1 MRSPGFARRVAAVV
15 ALVAAAT
22 VGVTLAPARGVVAD
36 VHLLTRAASAD
47 AIDPALGIRNLRHL
61 IFIVQEN
68 RSFDHYF
75 GTFPGANGLPR
86 RPDGSFAVCVPDPQA
101 GRCRRPFHDAGVHDA
116 GGPHSEL
123 ASDLS
128 INGGAM
134 DGFIEVQQTMY
145 STCRKHP
152 TNPECIAAARDADGR
167 PDVMGFHA
175 AREIP
180 NYWAW
185 ARRYVLHDRM
195 FAASDSYTL
204 PAHLYL
210 VSGWSA
216 RCPDLDDVASCV
228 SDQRSPD
235 QRWEPAD
242 GGRVP
247 YLWADITWLL
257 YRHGVTWAYYVGPST
272 CVRAPCP
279 DDETGATSF
288 NKNPLAGFTTVQETG
303 QLGRIRPYG
312 DYFERAR
319 SGRLPA
325 VAWVV
330 PTKTT
335 SEHPPQGVDDGQ
347 AFVTRLVNAAMQGPD
362 WERTAIFLIWDDWG
376 GFYDHVRPPVV
387 DAGGYGLRVPSML
400 ISPWADRDLDIDHQT
415 LSYDAYLKLIEDRF
429 LGGQRLDPETDG
441 WWDPRPT
448 IREEVGIL
456 GDLAKEFDF
465 SQRPI
470 PPLILEPRPSG

>member
-1 MRSPGFARRVAAVV
+1 M
-15 ALVAAAT
+15 ALVATLRRVGRIATPVAMAVTVAT
-22 VGVTLAPARGVVAD
+22 VSLGSPPPEVLAAESP
-36 VHLLTRAASAD
+36 RAAV
-47 AIDPALGIRNLRHL
+47 DPAKGLRNLRHL

-86 RPDGSFAVCVPDPQA
+86 RPDGSFAVCVLDPEA
-101 GRCRRPFHDAGVHDA
+101 DRCRKPFHDTGVFDA
-116 GGPHSEL
+116 GGPHNEL

-134 DGFIEVQQTMY
+134 DGFIQVQQTMF

-152 TNPECIAAARDADGR
+152 TNPECEEAAQDATGR
-167 PDVMGFHA
+167 PDVMGFHT
-175 AREIP
+175 ARELP

-185 ARRYVLHDRM
+185 ASRYVLHDRM
-195 FAASDSYTL
+195 FAATDSYTM

-216 RCPDLDDVASCV
+216 RCDDLTDVTSCV
-228 SDQRSPD
+228 TDLQGPD

-257 YRHGVTWAYYVGPST
+257 YQHDVTWAYYVGPNT
-272 CVRAPCP
+272 CVRPPCP
-279 DDETGATSF
+279 SDETGATSF
-288 NKNPLAGFTTVQETG
+288 NKNPLAGFKTVARTG
-303 QLGRIRPYG
+303 QLGRIRPYA
-312 DYFERAR
+312 DYFDRVGT
-319 SGRLPA
+319 GRLPA
-325 VAWVV
+325 VSWVV
-330 PTKTT
+330 PTKTI

-347 AFVTRLVNAAMQGPD
+347 AFVTRLVNAAMRGPD
-362 WERTAIFLIWDDWG
+362 WHHTAVFLIWDDWG
-376 GFYDHVRPPVV
+376 GFYDHVPPPIV
-387 DAGGYGLRVPSML
+387 DEGGYGIRVPSML
-400 ISPWADRDLDIDHQT
+400 ISPWADRGLDIDHQT

-429 LGGQRLDPETDG
+429 LGGQRLDPQTDG

-448 IREEVGIL
+448 IREEVAIL
-456 GDLAKEFDF
+456 GDLSEEFDF
-465 SQRPI
+465 SQDPI
-470 PPLILEPRPSG
+470 PPLILDPRP